1 MLAVYLNYF
10 ESETKAGNFYV
21 WKKLDQLE
29 EREKA
34 RKNLK
39 ADIDAKT
46 GQERCLSN
54 GRVHSNK
61 VKSQPRA
68 SGLYRRQECKEKAGV
83 CVHKSFQVQ
92 GGSSNYRVKRTYG
105 FTREDYSKLST
116 LVRVLVRT
124 FLVSVMGT
132 TFHHIFI

>member
-10 ESETKAGNFYV
+10 ESEAKAGKLKKNFYV

-34 RKNLK
+34 RKHLK
-39 ADIDAKT
+39 ADIEAKT

-61 VKSQPRA
+61 VKS
-68 SGLYRRQECKEKAGV
+68 
-83 CVHKSFQVQ
+83 
-92 GGSSNYRVKRTYG
+92 
-105 FTREDYSKLST
+105 
-116 LVRVLVRT
+116 
-124 FLVSVMGT
+124 
-132 TFHHIFI
+132 